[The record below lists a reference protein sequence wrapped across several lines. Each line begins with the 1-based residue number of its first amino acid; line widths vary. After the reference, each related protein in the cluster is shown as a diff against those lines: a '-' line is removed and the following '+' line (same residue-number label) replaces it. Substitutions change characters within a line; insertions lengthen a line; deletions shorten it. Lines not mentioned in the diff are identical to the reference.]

1 LDHLSKR
8 SRRITAAE
16 LKCTRKTALYTWT
29 DHRTNT
35 EIAKEINVSQVLDKI
50 REYKRN

>member
-16 LKCTRKTALYTWT
+16 MNCMRKTALYTWT
-29 DHRTNT
+29 DYRTNT
-35 EIAKEINVSQVLDKI
+35 EIAKEINVAQVLDKI
-50 REYKRN
+50 REYRRN